1 MTTGN
6 ALPET
11 PPARE
16 EAGQV
21 ALQASKP
28 RWQDIVTLIG
38 TVLFTVALIVFIPID
53 FVERLGEYG
62 YVGVFLLT
70 LLANATIVLPSPAIA
85 AAFLGGTALNPWI
98 VGVLAGI
105 AAGIGETTGYLAG
118 YSGSNLAT
126 SSRLY
131 PRVQRWVA
139 QWGVV
144 TIFVLAFIPSPVF
157 DLAGIAAGVLRMRFR
172 KYFLACT
179 AGKLLRFVGIAWIG
193 YISSHWFL

>member
-1 MTTGN
+1 MRN
-6 ALPET
+6 VLPET
-11 PPARE
+11 PPVHE
-16 EAGQV
+16 EPAGV
-21 ALQASKP
+21 APQASVP
-28 RWQDIVTLIG
+28 RWQDMVTLIG
-38 TVLFTVALIVFIPID
+38 TVFFTVALIVLVPVD

-62 YVGVFLLT
+62 YLGIFLLT

-98 VGVLAGI
+98 VGVLSGI

-118 YSGSNLAT
+118 YSGSKLAT

-131 PRVQRWVA
+131 PRVQRWVE
-139 QWGVV
+139 QWGVM

-157 DLAGIAAGVLRMRFR
+157 DLAGIAAGVLRMPFR
-172 KYFLACT
+172 KYFIACT
-179 AGKLLRFVGIAWIG
+179 AGKLLRFVSIAWIG